1 MNEINNTPET
11 VNEDA
16 ASILCTCPNCESGN
30 LIEHKFSWICEC
42 DFTLYKKQR
51 GRKMSRDELHQ
62 LATTGT
68 TDLLQDFVSK
78 EKGKKYAAILK
89 LERDDNDQMQV
100 IVSFPEMKTVTC
112 PCCSGSLKE
121 KGKLYE
127 CECGFK
133 LWKTISNKTLT
144 ENQIKDLLEKGVTKE
159 IKGFI
164 SKAGKEFSARL
175 IIDTE
180 EKQVTFDF

>member
-1 MNEINNTPET
+1 MTEIHHTLESKNEVT
-11 VNEDA
+11 D
-16 ASILCTCPNCESGN
+16 LCTCPNCESGS
-30 LIEHKFSWICEC
+30 LIEHPFSWNCPC
-42 DFTLYKKQR
+42 GFSLYKRQR
-51 GRKMSRDELHQ
+51 GRKMSRDELYQ

-78 EKGKKYAAILK
+78 EKGTKYAALLK

-100 IVSFPEMKTVTC
+100 IVSFPETNTVTC

-127 CECGFK
+127 CACGFK
-133 LWKTISNKTLT
+133 LWKTIAHKTLT
-144 ENQIKDLLEKGVTKE
+144 ESQMKDLLEKGVTEK
-159 IKGFI
+159 ITGFI

-175 IIDTE
+175 ILDTD